1 MAMDAVKSGP
11 EASGGAS
18 RDAVTGGDE
27 HSEGGEEGR
36 YDVDS
41 EGGDLEEEDDDSDGG
56 GGDAGQGSSTPD
68 AEIPEWVSLENHP
81 VHTSQRIQAALMRLA
96 NNNRRNL
103 TILLLGRTGAGKS
116 STANSLFG
124 SRMFTVAPF
133 NFLNYMP
140 HQPNTISKRK
150 VGVVVTII
158 DSVGLVESDSVS
170 DTVFE
175 GITKTFG
182 PQIWKH
188 LLIGLTRSEVRNPS
202 PYSSYDEYVNKRVSG
217 IRAAMRRAGAQ
228 DAASIPYAL
237 IENSSRC
244 RKNAENEQILPNG
257 CVWVPNLVERAVDLA
272 LRHSEGYK
280 WNPRRRNLL
289 RKFLLIPL
297 LFIGQVSAGCMGWHI
312 RPGLS
317 RVWCIDTCNNFGVAP
332 SVRVVL
338 GGVNC
343 WPVSRWFYV
352 AQLNCSVQ
360 CGTPVQRPQR
370 AAMAMFSHVED
381 SSRQEGNLSAG
392 GLSLL

>member
-297 LFIGQVSAGCMGWHI
+297 LFIGQILFKLIVIDKLIEEDGVRGDQYGPYDLETQKEERRRVQERKEIERQQREEARRRARKARQRKQAELEGVSA
-312 RPGLS
+312 S
-317 RVWCIDTCNNFGVAP
+317 
-332 SVRVVL
+332 
-338 GGVNC
+338 
-343 WPVSRWFYV
+343 
-352 AQLNCSVQ
+352 
-360 CGTPVQRPQR
+360 
-370 AAMAMFSHVED
+370 D
-381 SSRQEGNLSAG
+381 SDEEGDDYY
-392 GLSLL
+392 